1 VAQLPEHR
9 EKMKTDPD
17 YFDVKLAGWWVW
29 GLCQWIGTGWFAE
42 RDSPAQRGQGDSPS
56 VSPLPASPP
65 MQLPHLGDAGM
76 GIHRKLPHLGDA
88 GRGQLTDLFNQLSA
102 RFRGVRIACGDWSRV
117 LGDSVTW
124 RHGITGILL
133 DPPYAEGDMEYAAT
147 SKGISAQVGAWARE
161 NGSHPLLRIAVCGL
175 EGEHDLPGWECVP
188 WKARGGYGS
197 QRADGSNDNRKRERI
212 WFSPAC
218 LRPDKG
224 QLALLGAA

>member
-1 VAQLPEHR
+1 
-9 EKMKTDPD
+9 
-17 YFDVKLAGWWVW
+17 
-29 GLCQWIGTGWFAE
+29 
-42 RDSPAQRGQGDSPS
+42 
-56 VSPLPASPP
+56 
-65 MQLPHLGDAGM
+65 
-76 GIHRKLPHLGDA
+76 
-88 GRGQLTDLFNQLSA
+88 
-102 RFRGVRIACGDWSRV
+102 
-117 LGDSVTW
+117 
-124 RHGITGILL
+124 
-133 DPPYAEGDMEYAAT
+133 MEYAAT